1 MLLSPLLLSPP
12 GHALCNLCRG
22 LLDML
27 CSELGA
33 MGGTVFFRSDSL
45 SLVGWE
51 GEHYDQGGVDMFVFY
66 VFLFG
71 LRLGKKLCA

>member
-1 MLLSPLLLSPP
+1 
-12 GHALCNLCRG
+12 
-22 LLDML
+22 ML